1 MSEIAGVDC
10 ERKYGRDDIEYETW
24 YSEWMKGLAK
34 RMTRDEVLREL
45 GVASGESAR
54 AAKTHHDAIARSS
67 SMSSNSQ
74 RRAQARNVVAAAGE
88 YKIALSGALE
98 IHDLFPEHG
107 KSDWE

>member
-1 MSEIAGVDC
+1 
-10 ERKYGRDDIEYETW
+10 
-24 YSEWMKGLAK
+24 MKGLAK
-34 RMTRDEVLREL
+34 RMTRAEILREL
-45 GVASGESAR
+45 GVASCESAK
-54 AAKTHHDAIARSS
+54 AAKAHHNAIARSS

-107 KSDWE
+107 KTSKEA